1 MKGPSRSSR
10 ISTTLPPINTST
22 SNRNSN
28 NSNNITGSSSISSSS
43 NNKTTT
49 MKHLLTPSSTRS
61 VQGTRVQQELE
72 VLRQK
77 QLAQSQR
84 NKLKDRTYI
93 LVAST
98 VFMYIYL
105 YTSILMEAIHF
116 VMIT

>member
-1 MKGPSRSSR
+1 
-10 ISTTLPPINTST
+10 
-22 SNRNSN
+22 
-28 NSNNITGSSSISSSS
+28 
-43 NNKTTT
+43 

-98 VFMYIYL
+98 VFMYIYIYL
-105 YTSILMEAIHF
+105 HTSIVMEAIHF

>member
-28 NSNNITGSSSISSSS
+28 NSNNITGGSSSISSISS

-98 VFMYIYL
+98 VFMYIYIYIRVL
-105 YTSILMEAIHF
+105 
-116 VMIT
+116 

>member
-22 SNRNSN
+22 SSTNNRNSN
-28 NSNNITGSSSISSSS
+28 NSNNITGGSSISSSS

-98 VFMYIYL
+98 VFMYIYIYIRVL
-105 YTSILMEAIHF
+105 
-116 VMIT
+116 